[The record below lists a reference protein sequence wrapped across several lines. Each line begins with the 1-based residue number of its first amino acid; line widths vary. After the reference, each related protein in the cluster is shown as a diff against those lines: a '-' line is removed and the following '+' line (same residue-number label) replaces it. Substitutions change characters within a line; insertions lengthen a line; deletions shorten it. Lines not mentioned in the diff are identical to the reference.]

1 MVDLAKGEKHKLLIG
16 LTNLAADL
24 PKMQQFSGHYVFLND
39 ESVPEVQGFEI
50 TKIQLYRG
58 VVAHVMYIE
67 FEDVFFRQNC
77 SHSILKD
84 RKVELADSKKVPQFP
99 SHHCNF
105 NQDLCTLFTNRLIY
119 PGALEVPAQH
129 RSVLIENTSQSDD
142 LIAIM
147 VVTGNS
153 LSPRC

>member
-1 MVDLAKGEKHKLLIG
+1 MVDLVKGEKHKLLIG

-50 TKIQLYRG
+50 TKIQLYHG
-58 VVAHVMYIE
+58 VVAHAMYIE
-67 FEDVFFRQNC
+67 FVDVFFRQNC

-105 NQDLCTLFTNRLIY
+105 NQDQTGSAWLYFTEDGIHMSLEMPPITLNGRSREVLLNFQTD
-119 PGALEVPAQH
+119 LE
-129 RSVLIENTSQSDD
+129 T
-142 LIAIM
+142 
-147 VVTGNS
+147 
-153 LSPRC
+153 